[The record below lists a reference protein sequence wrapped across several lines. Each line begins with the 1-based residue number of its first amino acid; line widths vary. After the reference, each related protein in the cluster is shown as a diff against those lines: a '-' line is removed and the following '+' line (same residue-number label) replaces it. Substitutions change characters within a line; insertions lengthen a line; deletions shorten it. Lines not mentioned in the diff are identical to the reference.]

1 MGLSPL
7 KAKDALLLNAKDALL
22 HIVGGM
28 KCQPVGRK
36 VKQGTEYI
44 DHSILG
50 DEADMRLHMKNLR
63 EYLKENPGDIETR
76 ISLANLE
83 EIFGKN

>member
-1 MGLSPL
+1 MGLSP
-7 KAKDALLLNAKDALL
+7 LNAKDALL

-44 DHSILG
+44 NHSMFLG
-50 DEADMRLHMKNLR
+50 DEAGMRLHMKNLQ
-63 EYLKENPGDIETR
+63 EYLKNNPGDMETR

-83 EIFGKN
+83 RIFSVK